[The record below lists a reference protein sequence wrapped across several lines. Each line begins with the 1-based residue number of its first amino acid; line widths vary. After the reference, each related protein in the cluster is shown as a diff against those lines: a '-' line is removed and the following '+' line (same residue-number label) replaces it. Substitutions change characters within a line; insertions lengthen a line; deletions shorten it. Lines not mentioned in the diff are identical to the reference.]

1 MYILL
6 QGQVAISAM
15 STVSD
20 EPFAE
25 AQPKLLMT
33 YDEASDT
40 PFFGELSLW
49 LTKPR
54 NGTAVAQAATRCLAL
69 PREHFE
75 SLLSLIRGPGR
86 RSKRSLPTAA
96 GSGPPRQTRATTTRR
111 KRKTTRSQRC
121 ARSSGRSR
129 RST

>member
-86 RSKRSLPTAA
+86 RSNPQ
-96 GSGPPRQTRATTTRR
+96 PEP
-111 KRKTTRSQRC
+111 
-121 ARSSGRSR
+121 
-129 RST
+129 